1 MGFLRLSLPTE
12 YAKRTGL
19 LPNKYQPPTA
29 CFSSWSDRDG
39 SVGLEELT
47 QMAVSSI
54 LLHSCSLC
62 IASMLPTLMRQYT
75 IIKLP
80 EKTSTENQESTL
92 AIYAKILELGGL
104 YSGKETL
111 SCHNIS

>member
-1 MGFLRLSLPTE
+1 MGFLRLSLPAE

-54 LLHSCSLC
+54 PAALLFLMHSFNATNFNEA
-62 IASMLPTLMRQYT
+62 IYYN
-75 IIKLP
+75 
-80 EKTSTENQESTL
+80 KTS
-92 AIYAKILELGGL
+92 
-104 YSGKETL
+104 
-111 SCHNIS
+111 

>member
-62 IASMLPTLMRQYT
+62 TASMLPTLMRQYT
-75 IIKLP
+75 IKLP
-80 EKTSTENQESTL
+80 EKTSAENQESAL
-92 AIYAKILELGGL
+92 ATYARILELGGL
-104 YSGKETL
+104 LLRERKSQL
-111 SCHNIS
+111 S